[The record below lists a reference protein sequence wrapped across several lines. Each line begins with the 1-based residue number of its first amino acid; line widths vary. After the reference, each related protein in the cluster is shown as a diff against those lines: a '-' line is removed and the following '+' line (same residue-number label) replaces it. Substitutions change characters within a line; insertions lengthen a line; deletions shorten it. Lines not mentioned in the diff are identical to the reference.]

1 MSDGSP
7 PMGTSGQQARLEK
20 NILSLPNCIAL
31 SAAVM
36 GPVLAVVLNAPA
48 AGPSTGGALPLAFLI
63 ALIVCMFVGNS
74 VAQFAR
80 VLPSAGS
87 FYTYVSRSLGGGAG
101 FFTGWMFF
109 GAYSVLGPG
118 LFGADAFFAQQYV
131 KSTFNAD
138 LPWWVFGFIFLGAVT
153 LLAIRS
159 IKTSVR
165 VDLTLLAIEVV
176 VFLALATI
184 AIVNAG
190 DGNTLNAFNPSS
202 APQGYQGLGL
212 GVVFGILSF
221 IGFEAASVLGEE
233 SKNPRRVVPL
243 AVGGS
248 VILVGVFYVY
258 VMYGLT
264 AGYHLNSAA
273 GQTAFVADGTP
284 FVTLAQKYAPWMTQI
299 VDLCAIAGLFSA
311 FLALQN
317 TTIRVLFSMG
327 REGALPSQ
335 LGRVHPRFHSP
346 HVAIYVLTIFTIL
359 VGLAIGTWLGPGPS
373 GLYGFT
379 GSIGT
384 IGVVLV
390 YMLCNISLVVFF
402 WKRADRNIILHV
414 IAPIIGT
421 LGFLY
426 PLWVVIAPGQP
437 YPFNFLPYIIG
448 VYILLGLAAYLYLR
462 RTSPQKL
469 AAFGSV
475 LADEPI
481 SKAEEG
487 GILDD
492 RSAHV
497 QA

>member
-1 MSDGSP
+1 MSDAPISTVTP
-7 PMGTSGQQARLEK
+7 GQHRLQK
-20 NILSLPNCIAL
+20 DILSLPNCIAL

-48 AGPSTGGALPLAFLI
+48 AGPSTGGALPLAFLL
-63 ALIVCMFVGNS
+63 ALIICLFVGNS

-118 LFGADAFFAQQYV
+118 LFGADAFFAQQYI

-138 LPWWVFGFIFLGAVT
+138 LPWWIFGFIFLGAVSF
-153 LLAIRS
+153 LAIRS

-165 VDLTLLAIEVV
+165 VDLTLLTIEVL

-184 AIVNAG
+184 AIAKAG

-202 APQGYQGLGL
+202 APQGYKGLGL
-212 GVVFGILSF
+212 GIVFGILSF

-243 AVGGS
+243 AVAGS

-264 AGYHLNSAA
+264 AGYHLNSAS

-284 FVTLAQKYAPWMTQI
+284 FVTLANNYAPWMTQI

-335 LGRVHPRFHSP
+335 LGRVHTKYHSP
-346 HVAIYVLTIFTIL
+346 HVAIYALTVFTIV

-384 IGVVLV
+384 IGVVFV

-402 WKRADRNIILHV
+402 WKRADRNIVMHV

-421 LGFLY
+421 LGFIY
-426 PLWVVIAPGQP
+426 PLWVVIAPGQA
-437 YPFNFLPYIIG
+437 YPFNLLPYIIG
-448 VYILLGLAAYLYLR
+448 IYVILGLAAYFYLR
-462 RTSPQKL
+462 SSSPQKL
-469 AAFGSV
+469 AVFGSV

-481 SKAEEG
+481 TKAEEG

-492 RSAHV
+492 RSAHRP
-497 QA
+497 A